1 MNPDDWSRNL
11 VTRTGFHFHV
21 RPAAPS
27 DEAALGDF
35 FTHVTPEDLCFRFLT
50 GLRHVGHD
58 RLVEMT
64 SIDHR
69 RTENFLAFEHGKPN
83 ILATAMLA
91 CDEAMQT
98 GEIAIATRSDYKA
111 RGLSWEMLAH
121 VADYAKAKGLA
132 TIQSI
137 ESSANHAA
145 IEMERQMG
153 FVATQYPGDAT
164 MMLVKRHLKPLCA

>member
-1 MNPDDWSRNL
+1 MVPDDWSRDL

-27 DEAALGDF
+27 DEAALSDF
-35 FTHVTPEDLCFRFLT
+35 FTHVTPDDLRFRFLT
-50 GLRHVGHD
+50 GIRQVGHE

-69 RTENFLAFEHGKPN
+69 RTENFLAFENGKSD

-91 CDEAMQT
+91 CDEAMQI
-98 GEIAIATRSDYKA
+98 GEIAIAIRSDYKA
-111 RGLSWEMLAH
+111 RGISWELLAH
-121 VADYAKAKGLA
+121 VAEYAKAKGLT

-164 MMLVKRHLKPLCA
+164 LMLVRRQLKPL

>member
-1 MNPDDWSRNL
+1 MPDDWSRDL
-11 VTRTGFHFHV
+11 VTRTGFYFHV

-27 DEAALGDF
+27 DEPALSDF
-35 FTHVTPEDLCFRFLT
+35 FTHVTSDDLRFRFLS
-50 GLRHVGHD
+50 GIRQVGHD

-69 RTENFLAFEHGKPN
+69 RTENFLAFEHGKPD

-91 CDEAMQT
+91 CDEAMQI
-98 GEIAIATRSDYKA
+98 GEIAIAIRSDYKA
-111 RGLSWEMLAH
+111 RGISWDLLAH
-121 VADYAKAKGLA
+121 VAEYAKAKGLT

-164 MMLVKRHLKPLCA
+164 LMLVSRQLKPL

>member
-1 MNPDDWSRNL
+1 MVPDDWSRDL

-21 RPAAPS
+21 HPAAPS
-27 DEAALGDF
+27 DEAALSDF
-35 FTHVTPEDLCFRFLT
+35 FTHVSSDDLRFRFLS
-50 GLRHVGHD
+50 GIRQVGHD

-64 SIDHR
+64 SIDHH
-69 RTENFLAFEHGKPN
+69 RTENFLAFENGKPD

-91 CDEAMQT
+91 CDEAMQI
-98 GEIAIATRSDYKA
+98 GEIAIAIRSDYKA
-111 RGLSWEMLAH
+111 RGISWELLAH
-121 VADYAKAKGLA
+121 VAEYAKARGLT

-164 MMLVKRHLKPLCA
+164 LMLVRRQLKPL